1 MPIDESLKTHSEELK
16 KIENNN
22 MCEGFI
28 NDDEEK
34 DESDDKK
41 VARKRTLMNMK
52 NAMMMK

>member
-34 DESDDKK
+34 DESDDTK
-41 VARKRTLMNMK
+41 VARKRTLISMK